1 MSPVWGASN
10 FGRWA
15 PSPSIKVSNRMALS
29 DIFDPFTN
37 NAQKNAAGDQITG
50 INAGI
55 GQLNTYF
62 GQGQNALNTNYA
74 AGLQPFLQNYNAASA
89 GQNMLGNSLGLN
101 GPGGSAAALT
111 AFQNSNPGYQFQ
123 LQQGEN
129 AVNANAAKNGM
140 SNSGNTQLALQN
152 FGQGLANNT
161 YGQWQSQLAPYLQ
174 ASNSAASGV
183 GSLYSGLGN
192 QLNAN
197 YMGQGN
203 ANYGAQT
210 SIGNAN
216 ANADLGALTGASN
229 LWGLGSG
236 LLGLG
241 TGGGATLGGNL
252 FNKFGPFLG
261 GK

>member
-1 MSPVWGASN
+1 MGI
-10 FGRWA
+10 F
-15 PSPSIKVSNRMALS
+15 
-29 DIFDPFTN
+29 DIFTN
-37 NAQKNAAGDQITG
+37 SAQKQAASDQSAG

-55 GQLNTYF
+55 GQLNSYF

-89 GQNMLGNSLGLN
+89 GQNMLGNALGLN
-101 GPGGSAAALT
+101 GPGGGAQALT
-111 AFQNSNPGYQFQ
+111 AFQNANPGYQFQ

-152 FGQGLANNT
+152 FGQGLANTT
-161 YGQWQSQLAPYLQ
+161 YNQWVAGLAPYLQ
-174 ASNSAASGV
+174 SSNAAASGI
-183 GSLYSGLGN
+183 GSLDSSLGN

-216 ANADLGALTGASN
+216 ANADLANVNASAN
-229 LWGLGSG
+229 LWGLGTG

-241 TGGGATLGGNL
+241 TGGGNTLAGSL
-252 FNKFGPFLG
+252 FNKFNPTNQT
-261 GK
+261 KTP